1 MHLSA
6 SKTEVYYKCP
16 FQYFCKYGIYAKPR
30 KEAQVD
36 PAISGSLIH
45 KVFEIILDEFPK
57 QKLIEASP
65 EVLKKRISEIMDDY
79 LEKKMGGAQSK
90 SKRFMKQY
98 NSISEQI
105 FFALSKMVEEFKV
118 SDFAPAD
125 FELPINYG
133 AVIEPYEL
141 PLSDGGTLSVSGSV
155 DRVDIMEKNGKKYLR
170 VVDYKS
176 GGKTFNLSDVVSGL
190 STQMLIYLFA
200 IEKNGKEKYGDII
213 PSGVLYMPAKAAEAD
228 LDRYASE
235 QDIIDKVLESNR
247 MSGIIVDDI
256 DIIKG
261 MEHDVNG
268 RFIPVTLT
276 KSGAFD
282 KRSKL
287 IKAEDF
293 VRLKRK
299 IDMILK
305 QMALNLHKG
314 EIPVLPAKEDVCK
327 YCDYSSVCGFEDG
340 DSYREIAEGK
350 DNEIIEILRNE
361 EEENG

>member
-1 MHLSA
+1 
-6 SKTEVYYKCP
+6 
-16 FQYFCKYGIYAKPR
+16 
-30 KEAQVD
+30 
-36 PAISGSLIH
+36 
-45 KVFEIILDEFPK
+45 
-57 QKLIEASP
+57 
-65 EVLKKRISEIMDDY
+65 
-79 LEKKMGGAQSK
+79 
-90 SKRFMKQY
+90 
-98 NSISEQI
+98 
-105 FFALSKMVEEFKV
+105 
-118 SDFAPAD
+118 
-125 FELPINYG
+125 
-133 AVIEPYEL
+133 
-141 PLSDGGTLSVSGSV
+141 
-155 DRVDIMEKNGKKYLR
+155 
-170 VVDYKS
+170 
-176 GGKTFNLSDVVSGL
+176 
-190 STQMLIYLFA
+190 
-200 IEKNGKEKYGDII
+200 
-213 PSGVLYMPAKAAEAD
+213 MPAKAAEAD

-276 KSGAFD
+276 KSGAFS

-327 YCDYSSVCGFEDG
+327 YCDYSSVCGF
-340 DSYREIAEGK
+340 
-350 DNEIIEILRNE
+350 
-361 EEENG
+361 

>member
-1 MHLSA
+1 MLCLRGH
-6 SKTEVYYKCP
+6 
-16 FQYFCKYGIYAKPR
+16 F
-30 KEAQVD
+30 
-36 PAISGSLIH
+36 
-45 KVFEIILDEFPK
+45 
-57 QKLIEASP
+57 
-65 EVLKKRISEIMDDY
+65 KK
-79 LEKKMGGAQSK
+79 GWK
-90 SKRFMKQY
+90 S
-98 NSISEQI
+98 
-105 FFALSKMVEEFKV
+105 
-118 SDFAPAD
+118 
-125 FELPINYG
+125 
-133 AVIEPYEL
+133 
-141 PLSDGGTLSVSGSV
+141 
-155 DRVDIMEKNGKKYLR
+155 EKNGKK
-170 VVDYKS
+170 
-176 GGKTFNLSDVVSGL
+176 
-190 STQMLIYLFA
+190 
-200 IEKNGKEKYGDII
+200 KYGDII

-276 KSGAFD
+276 KSGAFS